1 MTRPRNR
8 RRPRDAVEQ
17 ELMDALERLRHG
29 LPQHPDHKELL
40 RKRGR
45 VAITVAAVAREANR
59 SRALISHEGCRYPA
73 VRLAVLAEAGVP
85 GVEPGN
91 LADVVATLRAQVAQ
105 LRVEL
110 ATARDEAAQHLTTRC
125 RAEKRL
131 AHAEKRYQGLAE
143 RVRRGDPKGKVVPLY
158 PEDADAEQA

>member
-29 LPQHPDHKELL
+29 IPQHPDHKKVL
-40 RKRGR
+40 RQKGR

-73 VRLAVLAEAGVP
+73 VRQAVLAEAGIP

-91 LADVVATLRAQVAQ
+91 RADVVAHLRAQVAQ

-110 ATARDEAAQHLTTRC
+110 ATARDEAAQHLTMRS

-131 AHAEKRYQGLAE
+131 AEVEKRYRGLTE
-143 RVRRGDPKGKVVPLY
+143 RVRRSDPKDKIVPLF
-158 PEDADAEQA
+158 PEDGDAEQA